1 MLFRSRTDS
10 GKHANLKI
18 YGKGRKQRV
27 VPLWKATVSYISKY
41 TENYPLG
48 MDNALFLNNR
58 ESLFRAVLLD
68 GLTMLELIGETKLW
82 KRLKSIQKDFLD
94 ALREN
99 RPLILADCI
108 SVKDLSQAID
118 AYITLISN
126 QAG

>member
-1 MLFRSRTDS
+1 MGVLRQLKGDIAAFSSRGQT
-10 GKHANLKI
+10 
-18 YGKGRKQRV
+18 
-27 VPLWKATVSYISKY
+27 PLDLREA
-41 TENYPLG
+41 
-48 MDNALFLNNR
+48 R

-68 GLTMLELIGETKLW
+68 GLTMLELIGETELW

-99 RPLILADCI
+99 QPLILTDWI

>member
-1 MLFRSRTDS
+1 MTGVQTCALPISEVDLKPYFKNSVGVLRQLKGDIAVFSSREQTPRDLRD
-10 GKHANLKI
+10 A
-18 YGKGRKQRV
+18 
-27 VPLWKATVSYISKY
+27 
-41 TENYPLG
+41 
-48 MDNALFLNNR
+48 R